1 MEVYYPVMFPE
12 AEAILRIHSSQH
24 GGPSSAAMSLR
35 DLTGFNNG
43 KRDVNNV
50 SHRKCWFTFW

>member
-12 AEAILRIHSSQH
+12 AEVILRIHSSQH

-50 SHRKCWFTFW
+50 SHRK